1 MLYKYEATTSEG
13 EKKSGSIEAAS
24 LDLAVAS
31 LQRQN
36 LIVIHIES
44 AEKPSILS
52 RGLGFVGGVKKR
64 DVVFFTRQLATLFEA
79 KVPVVDAFKLLSG
92 EASRPAMRIIL
103 EDVLSGIQGGLSI
116 SQSLARHPDAFSSF
130 FVNMVRAGEE
140 TGKLEEA
147 FVNLANHL
155 EYSYDVSTK
164 VRNALLYPA
173 FVLSTFAAVMILMLV
188 FIMPKLNDILT
199 ESNAVIPWY
208 TKVIIGSGDFLIKYG
223 VFILIA
229 AGFGVFFAIKYF
241 RTSRG
246 KFSLDRFR
254 LDVPLFGNIF
264 KKFYLARLTD
274 NLYTMLSSGI
284 PVVRAFETTADVVDN
299 AVFSAILKESA
310 DLIKGGSSIS
320 DAFARYEDIPSL
332 VSQMARVGEEAGE
345 LGTALKNLSGFYKK
359 EAEAALASLVGMI
372 EPIMI
377 IVLGLGVGILVAG
390 IMGPIYSIT
399 SSV

>member
-13 EKKSGSIEAAS
+13 EKKSGNIEAAS

-36 LIVIHIES
+36 LIVIHIEP

-52 RGLGFVGGVKKR
+52 KGLGFLGGVKKR
-64 DVVFFTRQLATLFEA
+64 DVVFFTRQLATLFQA
-79 KVPVVDAFKLLSG
+79 KVPVVNAFKLLSG
-92 EASRPAMRIIL
+92 EASRPALRMVL

-116 SQSLARHPDAFSSF
+116 SQSLARHPEAFSAF

-140 TGKLEEA
+140 AGKLEEA

-173 FVLSTFAAVMILMLV
+173 FVLSSFVGVMILMLV
-188 FIMPKLNDILT
+188 FIMPKLSAILT
-199 ESNAVIPWY
+199 ESNVAIPWY
-208 TKVIIGSGDFLIKYG
+208 TKAIIGSGDFLINYG
-223 VFILIA
+223 VFLLIA
-229 AGFGVFFAIKYF
+229 LGFGAFFAVRYF
-241 RTSRG
+241 RTGRG
-246 KFSLDRFR
+246 KLSLDRFK
-254 LDVPLFGNIF
+254 LDVPLFGKIF

-284 PVVRAFETTADVVDN
+284 PVIRAFETTAEVVDN

-310 DLIKGGSSIS
+310 DLIKAGSSIS
-320 DAFARYEDIPSL
+320 DVFSRYEDMPSL

-345 LGTALKNLSGFYKK
+345 LGTALKNLSSFYKK
-359 EAEAALASLVGMI
+359 EAEAALANIVGMI
-372 EPIMI
+372 EPLMI